1 MATVDDPAASAP
13 VSTGTLPALGAVR
26 RVLGWVVAAIMVPVV
41 VLYMVVPAYLWL
53 SGAAGAAFGGNGA
66 ADAGRAVLWLAIG
79 LVPTALAVL
88 VWRVTDWLPLRRE
101 RIAVAGLVGSVLGFI
116 SFLPISANPF

>member
-1 MATVDDPAASAP
+1 MNDPASSAP
-13 VSTGTLPALGAVR
+13 RVAEAPPFPGVFR
-26 RVLGWVVAAIMVPVV
+26 RVVGWVAAVTMAAVV

-53 SGAAGAAFGGNGA
+53 SGAAGAAFGGDGA

-79 LVPTALAVL
+79 LAPTALAVL

-101 RIAVAGLVGSVLGFI
+101 RFAVAGLVGSVLGFLSI
-116 SFLPISANPF
+116 LPISANPF